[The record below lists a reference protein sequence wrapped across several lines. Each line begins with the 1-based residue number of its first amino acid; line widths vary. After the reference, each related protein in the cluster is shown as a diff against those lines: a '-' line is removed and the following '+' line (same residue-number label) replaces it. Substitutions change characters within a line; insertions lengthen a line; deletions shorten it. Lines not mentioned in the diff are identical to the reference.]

1 MLRSIPGDDS
11 GLLEEI
17 VLVVD
22 KEFIRE
28 KEFIQEKE
36 AASSLLEARTGDTDP
51 SLTVTRTKWFT
62 SSLEQ
67 MELVSQSQDRRG
79 GAVQSQ
85 ARRGGVDQSQARR
98 GRADQSQARSDG
110 RRSGHVMGDTVTVRM
125 VFSTVRSEAR
135 ERLYTMSEAGHATL
149 MAVTSGVL
157 EANTR

>member
-11 GLLEEI
+11 GLLEEL

-36 AASSLLEARTGDTDP
+36 VASSLLEARTGETDP

-67 MELVSQSQDRRG
+67 MELVSQSQARRG
-79 GAVQSQ
+79 GADQSQ
-85 ARRGGVDQSQARR
+85 ARRGG
-98 GRADQSQARSDG
+98 ADQSQARSDG
-110 RRSGHVMGDTVTVRM
+110 RRSGHVMGDSVTVRM

>member
-1 MLRSIPGDDS
+1 MRSIPGDDS
-11 GLLEEI
+11 GLLEEL

-36 AASSLLEARTGDTDP
+36 AASSLLEARTGETDP

-67 MELVSQSQDRRG
+67 MELVSQSQ
-79 GAVQSQ
+79 
-85 ARRGGVDQSQARR
+85 ARRGG
-98 GRADQSQARSDG
+98 ADQSQARSDG
-110 RRSGHVMGDTVTVRM
+110 RRSGHVMGDSVTVRM